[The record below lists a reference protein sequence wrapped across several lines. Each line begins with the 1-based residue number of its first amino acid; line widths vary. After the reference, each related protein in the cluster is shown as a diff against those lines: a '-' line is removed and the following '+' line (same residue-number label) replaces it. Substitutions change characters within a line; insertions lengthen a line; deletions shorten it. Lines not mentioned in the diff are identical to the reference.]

1 MSSITKSEPPKRY
14 TSRIA
19 VTPESD
25 FTAEFVQELA
35 DLLDTELEDL
45 PDVYEYIDPEALESL
60 FAPTNPGTRR
70 FSGSL
75 TFKYDTYYVTIGTSE
90 FPTETAG
97 DGETE
102 VSIVVTARE
111 RPDSS
116 ETP

>member
-1 MSSITKSEPPKRY
+1 MSSITKTEPPKRY

-19 VTPESD
+19 LTPESD

-35 DLLDTELEDL
+35 DLLDTDLEEL
-45 PDVYEYIDPEALESL
+45 PDVYSYIDPEALEAL
-60 FAPTNPGTRR
+60 FTPASPGTRR

-97 DGETE
+97 AEETQI
-102 VSIVVTARE
+102 SIVVTARE
-111 RPDSS
+111 SPDTS
-116 ETP
+116 EAA